1 MSCAKMVALPYW
13 PFKLSPLNVL
23 YSVKLVRSI
32 TLIPFE
38 IFLMIFGIHVYQV
51 KTVCHMQEL
60 LLSLAGLLSCL
71 P

>member
-1 MSCAKMVALPYW
+1 MSCARMVAFPCW
-13 PFKLSPLNVL
+13 PFKLSPLKLL
-23 YSVKLVRSI
+23 YSGELVHSI

-38 IFLMIFGIHVYQV
+38 IFLMIFGINVYQV
-51 KTVCHMQEL
+51 KMVCRVQEL